1 MSDLTKL
8 EKDKILIYL
17 HRNLKK
23 LDFNNLTQ
31 DLFIK
36 KINTLKFLDNEDL
49 VEILAD
55 ILFQDLEKKFLKDA
69 MLKVNKLNKISE
81 KIKFLL
87 TVRFKIEKKSSELIN
102 KILTYLIKNN
112 KSNKIIT
119 YIYSVAD
126 LMWNCAND
134 RSVDFNYYTKRLI
147 LCFVYSKI
155 LFLKFF
161 NKNLTQNDTE
171 QEIIKSLDQVKII
184 SKFKLKLDFFKN
196 VNEFFIFF
204 TAQKV
209 GRGF

>member
-1 MSDLTKL
+1 MTELTKL
-8 EKDKILIYL
+8 EKDKIIIYL

-36 KINTLKFLDNEDL
+36 KINTLKFSDNEGL

-184 SKFKLKLDFFKN
+184 SKFKLKLDFFKT
-196 VNEFFIFF
+196 VNEFFSFF
-204 TAQKV
+204 TPQKV

>member
-1 MSDLTKL
+1 MTELTKL
-8 EKDKILIYL
+8 EKDKIIIYL

-36 KINTLKFLDNEDL
+36 KINTLKFLDNEGL
-49 VEILAD
+49 VEVLAD

-184 SKFKLKLDFFKN
+184 SKFKLKLDFFKT
-196 VNEFFIFF
+196 VNEFFSFF
-204 TAQKV
+204 TPQKV

>member
-1 MSDLTKL
+1 M
-8 EKDKILIYL
+8 
-17 HRNLKK
+17 
-23 LDFNNLTQ
+23 
-31 DLFIK
+31 
-36 KINTLKFLDNEDL
+36 
-49 VEILAD
+49 
-55 ILFQDLEKKFLKDA
+55 
-69 MLKVNKLNKISE
+69 
-81 KIKFLL
+81 
-87 TVRFKIEKKSSELIN
+87 IN
-102 KILTYLIKNN
+102 KILIYLIKNN

-184 SKFKLKLDFFKN
+184 SKFKLKLDFFKT
-196 VNEFFIFF
+196 VNEFFSFF
-204 TAQKV
+204 TPQKV

>member
-1 MSDLTKL
+1 MTELTKL
-8 EKDKILIYL
+8 EKDKIIIYL

-36 KINTLKFLDNEDL
+36 KINTLKFLDNKGL

-55 ILFQDLEKKFLKDA
+55 ILFQYLEKKFLKDA

-184 SKFKLKLDFFKN
+184 SKFKLKLDFFKT
-196 VNEFFIFF
+196 VNEFFSFF
-204 TAQKV
+204 TPQKV

>member
-1 MSDLTKL
+1 MSELTKL

-17 HRNLKK
+17 HRNSKK
-23 LDFNNLTQ
+23 LDFNNLNQ

-36 KINTLKFLDNEDL
+36 KINTVKFLDNKSL

-55 ILFQDLEKKFLKDA
+55 ILFRDLEKKFLKDA
-69 MLKVNKLNKISE
+69 KLKVNKVNKISE

-87 TVRFKIEKKSSELIN
+87 TVRFKIENKSSELIN
-102 KILTYLIKNN
+102 KIFIYLIKNN

-134 RSVDFNYYTKRLI
+134 RSIDFNYYSKRLI
-147 LCFVYSKI
+147 LSFVYSKI

-161 NKNLTQNDTE
+161 KKNLKENEIE
-171 QEIIKSLDQVKII
+171 QEITKSLDQVKII
-184 SKFKLKLDFFKN
+184 SKFKLKLDFFKH
-196 VNEFFIFF
+196 VNQFFIFF
-204 TAQKV
+204 TARKV

>member
-1 MSDLTKL
+1 MTELTKL
-8 EKDKILIYL
+8 EKDKIIIYL

-36 KINTLKFLDNEDL
+36 KINTLKFLDNEGL

-184 SKFKLKLDFFKN
+184 SKFKLKLDFFKT
-196 VNEFFIFF
+196 VNEFFSFF
-204 TAQKV
+204 TPQKV

>member
-1 MSDLTKL
+1 MTELTKL
-8 EKDKILIYL
+8 EKDKIIIYL

-36 KINTLKFLDNEDL
+36 KINTLKFLDNEGL

-69 MLKVNKLNKISE
+69 MSKVSKLNKISE

-112 KSNKIIT
+112 KSNKIIA

-184 SKFKLKLDFFKN
+184 SKFKLKLDFFKT
-196 VNEFFIFF
+196 VNEFFSFF
-204 TAQKV
+204 TPQKV

>member
-1 MSDLTKL
+1 MSELTKL

-17 HRNLKK
+17 HRNSKK
-23 LDFNNLTQ
+23 LDFNNLNQ

-36 KINTLKFLDNEDL
+36 KINAVKFLDNESL
-49 VEILAD
+49 VEIFAD
-55 ILFQDLEKKFLKDA
+55 ILFRDLEKKFLKDA
-69 MLKVNKLNKISE
+69 KLKVNKVNKISE

-87 TVRFKIEKKSSELIN
+87 TVRFKIENKSSELIN
-102 KILTYLIKNN
+102 KIFIYLIKNN

-134 RSVDFNYYTKRLI
+134 RSIDFNYYSKRLI
-147 LCFVYSKI
+147 LFFVYSKI

-161 NKNLTQNDTE
+161 KKNLKENEIE
-171 QEIIKSLDQVKII
+171 QEITKSLDQVKII
-184 SKFKLKLDFFKN
+184 SKFKLKLDFFKHAN
-196 VNEFFIFF
+196 QFFSFF
-204 TAQKV
+204 TARKV

>member
-1 MSDLTKL
+1 MTELTKL
-8 EKDKILIYL
+8 EKDKIIIYL

-36 KINTLKFLDNEDL
+36 KINTLKILDNEGL

-184 SKFKLKLDFFKN
+184 SKFKLKLDFFKT
-196 VNEFFIFF
+196 VNEFFSFF
-204 TAQKV
+204 TPQKV

>member
-1 MSDLTKL
+1 MTELTKL
-8 EKDKILIYL
+8 EKDKIIIYL

-36 KINTLKFLDNEDL
+36 KINTLKFSDNEGL

-87 TVRFKIEKKSSELIN
+87 AVRFKIEKKSSELIN

-184 SKFKLKLDFFKN
+184 SKFKLKLDFFKT
-196 VNEFFIFF
+196 VNEFFSFF
-204 TAQKV
+204 TPQKV

>member
-1 MSDLTKL
+1 MSELTKL

-17 HRNLKK
+17 HRNSKK
-23 LDFNNLTQ
+23 LDFNNLNQ

-36 KINTLKFLDNEDL
+36 KINTVKFLDNKSL

-55 ILFQDLEKKFLKDA
+55 ILFRDLEKKFLKDA
-69 MLKVNKLNKISE
+69 KLKVNKVNKISE

-87 TVRFKIEKKSSELIN
+87 TVRFKIENKSSELIN
-102 KILTYLIKNN
+102 KIFIYLIKNN

-134 RSVDFNYYTKRLI
+134 RSIDFNYYSKRLI
-147 LCFVYSKI
+147 LSFVYSKI

-161 NKNLTQNDTE
+161 KKNLKENEIE
-171 QEIIKSLDQVKII
+171 QEITKSLDQVKII
-184 SKFKLKLDFFKN
+184 SKFKLKLDFFKH
-196 VNEFFIFF
+196 VNQFFSFF
-204 TAQKV
+204 TARKV

>member
-1 MSDLTKL
+1 MTELTKL
-8 EKDKILIYL
+8 EKDKIIIYL

-36 KINTLKFLDNEDL
+36 KINTLKFLDNEGL

-87 TVRFKIEKKSSELIN
+87 IVRFKIEKKSSELIN

-184 SKFKLKLDFFKN
+184 SKFKLKLDFFKT
-196 VNEFFIFF
+196 VNEFFSFF
-204 TAQKV
+204 TPQKV

>member
-36 KINTLKFLDNEDL
+36 KINTLKFLDNEGL
-49 VEILAD
+49 VEVLTD
-55 ILFQDLEKKFLKDA
+55 ILFEDLEKKFLKDA
-69 MLKVNKLNKISE
+69 KLKVNKVKKISE

-87 TVRFKIEKKSSELIN
+87 TVRFKIENNSSELIN
-102 KILTYLIKNN
+102 KILTYLIKIN

-134 RSVDFNYYTKRLI
+134 RSVDFNYYSKRLI
-147 LCFVYSKI
+147 LSFIYSKI

-161 NKNLTQNDTE
+161 KTNLKQNEIE

-196 VNEFFIFF
+196 VNEFFSFF

>member
-1 MSDLTKL
+1 MTELTKL
-8 EKDKILIYL
+8 EKDKIIIYL

-31 DLFIK
+31 DLLIK
-36 KINTLKFLDNEDL
+36 KINTLKFLDNEGL

-161 NKNLTQNDTE
+161 NENLTQNDTE

-184 SKFKLKLDFFKN
+184 SKFKLKLDFFKT
-196 VNEFFIFF
+196 VNEFFSFF
-204 TAQKV
+204 TPQKV

>member
-1 MSDLTKL
+1 MTELTKL
-8 EKDKILIYL
+8 EKDKIIIYL

-36 KINTLKFLDNEDL
+36 KINTLKFLDNEGL

-161 NKNLTQNDTE
+161 NKNLTLNDTE

-184 SKFKLKLDFFKN
+184 SKFKLKLDFFKT
-196 VNEFFIFF
+196 VNEFFSFF
-204 TAQKV
+204 TPQKV